1 MNDEIFNR
9 GKQKIRNIISTLDE
23 GRATP
28 EEAKSLFKE
37 GMSIIAEFES
47 ILNSYKGVREEI
59 S

>member
-9 GKQKIRNIISTLDE
+9 GKQKIRNIISTLDVN
-23 GRATP
+23 RVTP
-28 EEAKSLFKE
+28 EEAKRLFEE
-37 GMSIIAEFES
+37 GMSIIAECES